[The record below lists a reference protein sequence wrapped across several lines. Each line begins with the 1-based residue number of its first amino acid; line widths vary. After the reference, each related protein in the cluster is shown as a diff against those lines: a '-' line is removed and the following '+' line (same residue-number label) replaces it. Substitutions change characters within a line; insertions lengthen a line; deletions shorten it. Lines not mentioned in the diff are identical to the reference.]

1 MSPYCRK
8 QCCGCCAEYMYGLR
22 LCTDW
27 QEDEEDGAAESE
39 LEDEMEDEASLWHG
53 LGAVSSQQVAWWV
66 CRVEPMLSITLLVPP
81 VTAPID
87 VLRPFMV

>member
-1 MSPYCRK
+1 
-8 QCCGCCAEYMYGLR
+8 
-22 LCTDW
+22 
-27 QEDEEDGAAESE
+27 
-39 LEDEMEDEASLWHG
+39 MEDEVSLWHG

-66 CRVEPMLSITLLVPP
+66 CRVEPMLSITLRVPP